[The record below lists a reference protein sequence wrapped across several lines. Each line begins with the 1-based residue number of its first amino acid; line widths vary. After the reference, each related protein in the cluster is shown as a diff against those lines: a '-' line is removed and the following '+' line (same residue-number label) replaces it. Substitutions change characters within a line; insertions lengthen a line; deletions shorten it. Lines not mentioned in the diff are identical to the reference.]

1 MLFSKSIQNCDYIF
15 DISYRVTAWSQPA
28 CREFDAQPFAFEII
42 SVMAALDEPNPIF
55 YPATAWL
62 QEQIEDDAILAE
74 QVEFDAYDWLV
85 IDQDRELEADEER
98 RNYSAA

>member
-1 MLFSKSIQNCDYIF
+1 MIYCKCIQGTDYVF

-28 CREFDAQPFAFEII
+28 CREFDAQPFAFEIA

-62 QEQIEDDAILAE
+62 QEQIEDDEQLAE
-74 QVEFDAYDWLV
+74 EVEFDAYHWLV

-98 RNYSAA
+98 CNYSAA